1 MEAGCRHMYHAHEP
15 KSRVALLIP
24 ISRCMYVRTYRTK
37 VRRHTASCPFVICFL
52 KQLRRPI
59 RRSSRWLPERPACK
73 EQNTAWADVAQV
85 CILGTWKLSPSLK
98 DEKWGQDLVF
108 PHLDPGDSDLDGQP
122 PASIMEWKEYDNA
135 NRIEYRGQ
143 KACVSPAALTI
154 VSGDSCSILH
164 IAAQH
169 ASRSQ
174 LRPFRHNLSSSELSM
189 SNAQFYPRMVIPPS
203 FFQAF
208 CHADLS

>member
-1 MEAGCRHMYHAHEP
+1 MYHAHEP

-24 ISRCMYVRTYRTK
+24 ISRCMYVRTYRTN

-59 RRSSRWLPERPACK
+59 RRSPRWLPERPACK

-135 NRIEYRGQ
+135 NRISRTEGVRTAGGSDDREWRQLQHPPYRSTARQ
-143 KACVSPAALTI
+143 
-154 VSGDSCSILH
+154 SIS
-164 IAAQH
+164 
-169 ASRSQ
+169 AS
-174 LRPFRHNLSSSELSM
+174 
-189 SNAQFYPRMVIPPS
+189 S
-203 FFQAF
+203 FQT
-208 CHADLS
+208 